1 MQKVKI
7 YAWVIYRILV
17 FYAKRH
23 IYIATALLSVTTAS
37 LFEFATT
44 GKLVCLA
51 LPFITALIIY
61 IPRHIYFKLDEFAS
75 PGIQGRHLREKRK
88 VKEELNKYI
97 EESIAKDFGR

>member
-23 IYIATALLSVTTAS
+23 IYIATALLSVTAAS

-44 GKLVCLA
+44 GKLFCLA

-61 IPRHIYFKLDEFAS
+61 IPRHEFAS
-75 PGIQGRHLREKRK
+75 PGIKGRHLCEKRK

>member
-23 IYIATALLSVTTAS
+23 IY
-37 LFEFATT
+37 
-44 GKLVCLA
+44 
-51 LPFITALIIY
+51 
-61 IPRHIYFKLDEFAS
+61 FKLDEFAS
-75 PGIQGRHLREKRK
+75 PGIQGRHLCEKRK

>member
-23 IYIATALLSVTTAS
+23 IYIAAALLSTTAVS
-37 LFEFATT
+37 LFKFATT
-44 GKLVCLA
+44 GKLFCLA

-61 IPRHIYFKLDEFAS
+61 VIFISNWMNLHHREFRDDIY
-75 PGIQGRHLREKRK
+75 
-88 VKEELNKYI
+88 VKSERPKKN
-97 EESIAKDFGR
+97 

>member
-23 IYIATALLSVTTAS
+23 IYIAAALLSVTAVS
-37 LFEFATT
+37 LFKFATT
-44 GKLVCLA
+44 GKLFCLA

-75 PGIQGRHLREKRK
+75 QGIQARPFSEKRK
-88 VKEELNKYI
+88 VKAALNKYI

>member
-23 IYIATALLSVTTAS
+23 IYIATALLSVTAGS

-44 GKLVCLA
+44 GK
-51 LPFITALIIY
+51 PFAW
-61 IPRHIYFKLDEFAS
+61 HF
-75 PGIQGRHLREKRK
+75 HL
-88 VKEELNKYI
+88 
-97 EESIAKDFGR
+97 

>member
-7 YAWVIYRILV
+7 YAWVMYRILV

-23 IYIATALLSVTTAS
+23 IYIATALLSVTAGS

-44 GKLVCLA
+44 GKPFCLA
-51 LPFITALIIY
+51 LPFVTALIIY
-61 IPRHIYFKLDEFAS
+61 VPRHIYFKLDEFAS
-75 PGIQGRHLREKRK
+75 PGIQGRHLRERQKA
-88 VKEELNKYI
+88 KEELNKYI

>member
-23 IYIATALLSVTTAS
+23 IYIAAALMSVTAAS

-44 GKLVCLA
+44 GKLFCLA

-61 IPRHIYFKLDEFAS
+61 IPRMNLHHREFRDGIYAKS
-75 PGIQGRHLREKRK
+75 EKSK
-88 VKEELNKYI
+88 KN
-97 EESIAKDFGR
+97 

>member
-23 IYIATALLSVTTAS
+23 IYIATALLSVTAGS

-44 GKLVCLA
+44 GKPFCLA
-51 LPFITALIIY
+51 LPFVTALIIY
-61 IPRHIYFKLDEFAS
+61 VPRHIYFKLDEFAS
-75 PGIQGRHLREKRK
+75 PGIQGRHLRERQKA
-88 VKEELNKYI
+88 KEELNKYI

>member
-23 IYIATALLSVTTAS
+23 IYIAAALLSTTAVS
-37 LFEFATT
+37 LFKFATT
-44 GKLVCLA
+44 GKLFCLA

-61 IPRHIYFKLDEFAS
+61 VPRHIYFKLDEFAS

-88 VKEELNKYI
+88 TKKGMNKYI